1 MGRLFTDDLTDET
14 TEFASGSEEAGYRR
28 TSPFA
33 VACLIFGLLSLVGL
47 ATVQDVGARYYV
59 ALPAFGLLLGWRA
72 FSAMRRY
79 NESGKIPAR
88 VGLGACVLCLGA
100 AFPLQRYLDWNE
112 VPPGYKRIGY
122 EILQAVEGTGPI
134 PDTAKALD
142 GQRVYI
148 KGFVYPGRQTT
159 GIKEFV
165 LCRDN
170 GSCCFGGR
178 PKLNDMIQVT
188 LKEPLSLD
196 YDTTMRQLAGTFRV
210 QPTAGGEGVGEVLY
224 QLEADFLR

>member
-1 MGRLFTDDLTDET
+1 MGRLFTDEEIDDAAVTATVRET
-14 TEFASGSEEAGYRR
+14 GYSR
-28 TSPFA
+28 TSPFSI
-33 VACLIFGLLSLVGL
+33 ACLIFGTLSLLGL
-47 ATVQDVGARYYV
+47 ATVQDIR
-59 ALPAFGLLLGWRA
+59 ALYFAILPGVGLLLGLRA
-72 FSAMRRY
+72 VLAMKRY
-79 NESGKIPAR
+79 NESGKIPNR
-88 VGLGACVLCLGA
+88 IGLGLCLVSLIA
-100 AFPLQRYLDWNE
+100 AYPLQKYLDFNE

-159 GIKEFV
+159 GLKEFV

-170 GSCCFGGR
+170 GSCCFGGQ

-188 LKEPLSLD
+188 LKEPLTLN
-196 YDTTMRQLAGTFRV
+196 YDTTMRQLAGTFKV
-210 QPTAGGEGVGEVLY
+210 QPGASKDGVGQVLY

>member
-1 MGRLFTDDLTDET
+1 MGQLFTDDEVDGASAYGTATEET
-14 TEFASGSEEAGYRR
+14 GYRR

-33 VACLIFGLLSLVGL
+33 VACLIFGVISLFGL
-47 ATVQDVGARYYV
+47 ATVQDVGARFYV

-72 FSAMRRY
+72 FSAMKRY
-79 NESGKIPAR
+79 NEGGKVAAR
-88 VGLGACVLCLGA
+88 IGIGVCAVCLAA
-100 AFPLQRYLDWNE
+100 AFPLQKYLDWNE
-112 VPPGYKRIGY
+112 VPPGYTRIGY
-122 EILQAVEGTGPI
+122 EILQDAGNGPI

-148 KGFVYPGRQTT
+148 KGFVYPGRRTT

-170 GSCCFGGR
+170 GSCCFGGQ

-188 LKEPLSLD
+188 LKEPLTLD

-210 QPTAGGEGVGEVLY
+210 QPTASKEGVGQVLY